1 MVRINP
7 VNKIVKS
14 QFIIVKKLIE
24 SRGRGT
30 SEEKREGS
38 QSPDLRHV
46 ILVDKIAKIMN
57 SGVHG

>member
-7 VNKIVKS
+7 VNKIGKS

-30 SEEKREGS
+30 SELEKKKVLKVQILDMLYLLIRK
-38 QSPDLRHV
+38 LR
-46 ILVDKIAKIMN
+46 L
-57 SGVHG
+57 

>member
-7 VNKIVKS
+7 VNKIGKS

-30 SEEKREGS
+30 SEEKREG
-38 QSPDLRHV
+38 PDLRHV